1 MNNNI
6 LNYFRVAIES
16 LSKQKSRAILTIIA
30 VAIGIAS
37 LIVMLASGDS
47 LKQLILG
54 QIDMYGSNVI
64 NAEARVPGRGSQGSA
79 TDMATGISITTFKN
93 SDVDAISKL
102 NNVEAINSYVTSQEI
117 IKYQGENLVALIFGY
132 GAFAPEIEK
141 INIAQGRFYTEE
153 EENSLST
160 VVVLGATIKEKLF
173 GDKEAIGE
181 TVYIRNK
188 PFRVVG
194 VVEKRGAVFFFDMDS
209 IIYLPTKTVQKSLL
223 GTDYVLGVSV
233 KVKDINKINNT
244 KEDIVNLL
252 RERHN
257 IDDPDRDDF
266 EVMTMIEAKEM
277 TETVTNG
284 ITILL
289 ATLAAISLV
298 VGGVGITNIM
308 YVSVVE
314 RTFEIGLRRSIGA
327 KRKDILYQFL
337 TESIILTFLGGIL
350 GIILALFLV
359 FLIYTIANSYDLNW
373 PFSISLGAII
383 FSIIFSIMV
392 GLFFGVYPARK
403 AANVDP
409 IEALRKD

>member
-16 LSKQKSRAILTIIA
+16 LSKQKSRAILTMIA

-54 QIDMYGSNVI
+54 QIDMYGSDVVNV
-64 NAEARVPGRGSQGSA
+64 EARVPGRGSSGSA
-79 TDMATGISITTFKN
+79 TDMATGVSVTTFKN
-93 SDVDAISKL
+93 TDVEAIAKL
-102 NNVEAINSYVTSQEI
+102 NNVAASYSYVTSQEI
-117 IKYQGENLVALIFGY
+117 LKHQGETKTCIVFGY
-132 GAFAPEIEK
+132 GAQAPEVEK
-141 INIAQGRFYTEE
+141 ITIKEGRFYTID
-153 EENSLST
+153 EENSLSS
-160 VVVLGATIKEKLF
+160 VVVLGYTVKEKLF
-173 GDKEAIGE
+173 GDNDAVGE
-181 TVYIRNK
+181 NVYIRGK
-188 PFRVVG
+188 PFKVTG
-194 VVEKRGAVFFFDMDS
+194 VLEKRGAMLFFDMDS
-209 IIYLPTKTVQKSLL
+209 IIYIPTKTVQKRLL
-223 GTDYVLGVSV
+223 GTDYVIGVSV
-233 KVKDINKINNT
+233 KVKDVEKIDQT
-244 KEDIVNLL
+244 KDDLIYLM
-252 RERHN
+252 RERHD
-257 IDDPDRDDF
+257 IDDPERDDF

-289 ATLAAISLV
+289 VVLAAISLL

-337 TESIILTFLGGIL
+337 TEAVILTFLGGVL
-350 GIILALFLV
+350 GIIAAVSLV
-359 FLIYTIANSYDLNW
+359 FLIYVVANSYGLSW
-373 PFSISLGAII
+373 PFSIS
-383 FSIIFSIMV
+383 FSSIIFSIFFSVMV
-392 GLFFGVYPARK
+392 GLFFGVYPARE
-403 AANVDP
+403 ASNIDP

>member
-6 LNYFRVAIES
+6 LNYFSVAIES
-16 LSKQKSRAILTIIA
+16 LSKQKARSILTMIA
-30 VAIGIAS
+30 IAIGIAS

-54 QIDMYGSNVI
+54 QIDMYGSDVV
-64 NAEARVPGRGSQGSA
+64 NAEARIPGRGSQGSA
-79 TDMATGISITTFKN
+79 TDMATGISVTTFKN
-93 SDVDAISKL
+93 SDVEAISKL
-102 NNVEAINSYVTSQEI
+102 NNVEAWYAYVTSQEI
-117 IKYQGENLVALIFGY
+117 IKYQGENVVSLIFGY
-132 GAFAPEIEK
+132 GALAPEVEK
-141 INIAQGRFYTEE
+141 INIAKGRFYTLEE
-153 EENSLST
+153 EDSLST
-160 VVVLGATIKEKLF
+160 VAVLGATIKDKLF
-173 GDKEAIGE
+173 GDNEAIGE
-181 TVYIRNK
+181 TVYIRGI
-188 PFRVVG
+188 PFKVLG
-194 VVEKRGAVFFFDMDS
+194 VIEKRGAAFFFDMDS
-209 IIYLPTKTVQKSLL
+209 LVYLPTKTVQKKLL

-233 KVKDINKINNT
+233 KVKDVNKIDNT
-244 KEDIVNLL
+244 KEDIVDLL

-257 IDDPDRDDF
+257 IDDPKRDDF

-277 TETVTNG
+277 TETVTDG

-289 ATLAAISLV
+289 VALAAISLI

-337 TESIILTFLGGIL
+337 TESIILTFLGGVL
-350 GIILALFLV
+350 GIILALSLV
-359 FLIYTIANSYDLNW
+359 SLIYTIANSYGLNW
-373 PFSISLGAII
+373 PFSISLGSIL